1 MICFIYIIKYMSYV
15 HLKRQDWS
23 LEQDV
28 VSYSAAISAS
38 ESASQWAAALSL
50 FDQMESMESIAPNV
64 VTYSAVM
71 GACGKAQLATQ
82 TRTAGNAWIH
92 QYITSHKII

>member
-1 MICFIYIIKYMSYV
+1 MDDLLHIFQYISYV

-38 ESASQWAAALSL
+38 ESASQWSAALSL

-64 VTYSAVM
+64 MTYSAVK

-82 TRTAGNAWIH
+82 TNAWIH
-92 QYITSHKII
+92 QYIT